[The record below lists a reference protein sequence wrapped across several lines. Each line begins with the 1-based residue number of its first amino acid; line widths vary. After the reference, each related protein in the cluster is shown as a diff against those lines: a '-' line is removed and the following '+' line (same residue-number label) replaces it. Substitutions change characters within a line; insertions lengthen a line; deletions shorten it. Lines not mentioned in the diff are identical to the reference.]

1 MSGNPFD
8 KYFGDIGNVNAS
20 GNNTYVRPG
29 RYLAE
34 ILAVEMKQNRSEEDI
49 FVIEM
54 LVRKVLATVD
64 KTAEGKPN
72 VSNSVGT
79 KMSQVIKFV
88 GAGADMAL
96 PNIKG
101 FCEAAIEGFAG
112 ASADEQRAAIGFTT
126 GPEEPLKG
134 VVVEVDAAAILT
146 RGNKRDF
153 TQIRYERSLDEA
165 QQAEEGL

>member
-1 MSGNPFD
+1 MSNPFE
-8 KYFGDIGNVNAS
+8 KYFDDIGSVSAS

-29 RYLAE
+29 RYLGE
-34 ILAVEMKQNRSEEDI
+34 VLAVEMKQNRNEEDI

-72 VSNSVGT
+72 SSNSVGT

-88 GAGADMAL
+88 GAGADMAV

-101 FCEAAIEGFAG
+101 FCESAIDGFAG
-112 ASADEQRAAIGFTT
+112 GSAEDQKAAIAYAT
-126 GPEEPLKG
+126 GTEQPLKG
-134 VVVEVDAAAILT
+134 IVVEVDAAAILT
-146 RGNKRDF
+146 KGAKRDF

-165 QQAEEGL
+165 AQKEEGI